1 MSYPVVGTDMN
12 SLMIGIGQRVG
23 LGTMSKKTGGLLD
36 PFISDVEEEHDRII
50 TEALEQALL
59 SGIQQQAASG
69 AIPAMVL
76 AKVMDLVG
84 NDKMELAEAMNKVT
98 EDAMKEAQAAQAAQG
113 APAAPSAEA
122 QMAAG
127 AGALSGSPI
136 PGASQGSRISAL
148 SCPRSASR

>member
-1 MSYPVVGTDMN
+1 
-12 SLMIGIGQRVG
+12 
-23 LGTMSKKTGGLLD
+23 
-36 PFISDVEEEHDRII
+36 
-50 TEALEQALL
+50 
-59 SGIQQQAASG
+59 
-69 AIPAMVL
+69 MVL

-136 PGASQGSRISAL
+136 PGASQGQQDLGSLLSTLRKPVMAVADRTGTTDRNGRPAL
-148 SCPRSASR
+148 MATRGGRRQGTPGKGYSTAPTWR